1 MKKLIFSLMVM
12 IMATANA
19 FADSEVVSGDVN
31 VLRDAS
37 AAFSVEYDFSKT
49 VVEGTPTR
57 SMFQG
62 AMPTGS
68 ATGPKTRRK
77 ASKLS

>member
-1 MKKLIFSLMVM
+1 MKNLIFSLMVM

-49 VVEGTPTR
+49 
-57 SMFQG
+57 
-62 AMPTGS
+62 
-68 ATGPKTRRK
+68 KRK